1 MGKEG
6 SEQGVAGVPRLEIIG
21 VTGLPEIAAGTRLG
35 QGISDACAAQG
46 TPVLNGDVLVV
57 TQKIVSKAE
66 GRLVRLSSVAPS
78 PLAISF
84 AETSGRDPRLVEL
97 VLRESR
103 SIVRMEPERG
113 VIITET
119 LHGFVC
125 ANSGI
130 DASNVPG
137 DDFVALLPED
147 SDASAQRILE
157 EIVGTSSLTGVAV
170 VVSDTFGRA
179 WREGHVDFAIG
190 AAGIAPLRDYRG
202 IPDAVGKMMTVTQ
215 IADIDELA
223 ASAELVMGKTA
234 NIPSAIVRGH
244 RFSGGEAGYKPLI
257 RPRTNDLFR

>member
-1 MGKEG
+1 MGTEAD
-6 SEQGVAGVPRLEIIG
+6 EQDVTGVPRLEMIG
-21 VTGLPEIAAGTRLG
+21 VTGLPEIAVGARLG
-35 QGISDACAAQG
+35 HAIANACTAQG
-46 TPVLNGDVLVV
+46 TPIMNCDVLVV

-66 GRLVRLSSVAPS
+66 GRLVRLSSVYPS

-84 AETSGRDPRLVEL
+84 SETSGRDPRLVEL

-103 SIVRMEPERG
+103 SIVRMEPKRG

-125 ANSGI
+125 ANAGI
-130 DASNVPG
+130 DTSNVPG

-147 SDASAQRILE
+147 SDASARGILE
-157 EIVGTSSLTGVAV
+157 EIVGTSELTGVAV

-223 ASAELVMGKTA
+223 AAAELVMGKTA
-234 NIPSAIVRGH
+234 NIPAAIVRGH
-244 RFSGGEAGYKPLI
+244 RFSGGEDGDKPLI
-257 RPRTNDLFR
+257 RPRANDLFR